1 VIAMPAALKK
11 TQTVEAAPAPAL
23 DDRAGLTD
31 AIYAEFAAKN
41 AVAAKEAAVSRCRLN
56 IDEAEQ
62 RLERAQKAIPK
73 AKETDAARA
82 AAALSAGRNIS
93 GASHTQRAEAAVE
106 EAEHL
111 LEVATAAR
119 KKLEADLADLKDD
132 LAEASNQITVA
143 IKELLKPLARQ
154 LIDRLSDAR
163 RRSAI
168 DMRVLS
174 ELLADD
180 PRATPQFVD
189 ELRES
194 KAKKQRDAVLA
205 ELKAEDARPL
215 YGATDADHELGLQAA
230 KAVKAALIGLRTSS
244 ATPLPKI

>member
-1 VIAMPAALKK
+1 MPGAALKK
-11 TQTVEAAPAPAL
+11 KPVEAAPAL
-23 DDRAGLTD
+23 DERGPLTD

-41 AVAAKEAAVSRCRLN
+41 AVAAKEAAISRCRLG

-62 RLERAQKAIPK
+62 RLERAQKAIAK
-73 AKETDAARA
+73 AKETDAVKA
-82 AAALSAGRNIS
+82 AAAVSAGRNMS
-93 GASHTQRAEAAVE
+93 GTSHTQRAEAAVE

-111 LEVATAAR
+111 VEVATAAR
-119 KKLEADLADLKDD
+119 RKLEQDLSTLKDD
-132 LAEASNQITVA
+132 LAEASNAITIA

-194 KAKKQRDAVLA
+194 KARKLRDAVLA
-205 ELKAEDARPL
+205 ELKAEAARPL

-230 KAVKAALIGLRTSS
+230 KAVKAALIGLRTS
-244 ATPLPKI
+244 AAAPLPKV